1 MKMNLFHKI
10 NDKKRR
16 VLRFLFGSFSAT
28 ALMFTFQACYGPP
41 SSYLTHTTIRGT
53 VTDAETGEPVPGL
66 EVSSPG
72 LFSTITDQDGHF
84 EDPNGERYSYEWD
97 NYTFQVNDIDST
109 ENGVYETLDTS
120 IRAIDLENPLQLN
133 VRQHRDNS

>member
-1 MKMNLFHKI
+1 MKIVQKI
-10 NDKKRR
+10 KEKKQQ

-53 VTDAETGEPVPGL
+53 VTDAEMGEPVPGL

-72 LFSTITDQDGHF
+72 LFTAITDQEGRF
-84 EDPNGERYSYEWD
+84 EDPAGERYSYEWD
-97 NYTFQVNDIDST
+97 TYTFQVNDIDST

-120 IRAIDLENPLQLN
+120 IKAIDLENPLQLN